1 MEGNWILCMFT
12 SKQTNKTEIQLSRMQ
27 HWIVC
32 YNILRYRVGQKQ
44 LDDLHLAPCRHLCR
58 WCGETHITGQ
68 SGLKP
73 SVIMQRWSEGY
84 RAFAVEMFF

>member
-1 MEGNWILCMFT
+1 
-12 SKQTNKTEIQLSRMQ
+12 
-27 HWIVC
+27 
-32 YNILRYRVGQKQ
+32 VGQKQ